1 MKALVIRSLDGPRSL
16 VVDEIEEPSPD
27 PDGILIEVVAAGMT
41 FPDVLLSRG
50 LYQYKPDLP
59 FVPGCEI
66 AGRVICAPE
75 NSEFHAGQPVA
86 AYCFVGGFAERVAV
100 PADRVFPMPAQLDFV
115 TAAAMPMNYLTM
127 HFGLVTRG
135 RVQPGDWV
143 VVHGAGGGLGVAS
156 IQIAKAWG
164 ARVIAI
170 ASSEAKRAE
179 AVRTGADHAIPVEGF
194 LDSVR
199 ALTAGQGA
207 DIVVDPVGGDRVTD
221 SLRCLAPLGQLLV
234 LGFTSGE
241 IASVKTNRLLLNN
254 LDVVGVGWGAYVL
267 ERPGFMRQQW
277 DDLIQRMD
285 SHHVSIGRPT
295 VVDLA
300 DIPDQ
305 LIAMENRSVAG
316 KVVARL
322 SQD

>member
-16 VVDEIEEPSPD
+16 VVDEIEEPTLGPD
-27 PDGILIEVVAAGMT
+27 DVLIEVVAAGMT

-66 AGRVICAPE
+66 AGRVISAPE
-75 NSEFHAGQPVA
+75 NSEFQAGQSVA
-86 AYCFVGGFAERVAV
+86 SYCFFGGFGERVAV
-100 PADRVFPMPAQLDFV
+100 PADRVFPMPAHLDFV

-127 HFGLVTRG
+127 HFGLVMRG
-135 RVQPGDWV
+135 RVQPDDLV
-143 VVHGAGGGLGVAS
+143 VVHGAGGGLGIAS

-170 ASSEAKRAE
+170 ASSELKRQE

-194 LDSVR
+194 LNSVR
-199 ALTAGQGA
+199 DLTAGQGA

-221 SLRCLAPLGQLLV
+221 SLRCLAPFGRLLV

-254 LDVVGVGWGAYVL
+254 LDVVGVGWGAYVM
-267 ERPGFMRQQW
+267 ERPGFMRRQW
-277 DDLIQRMD
+277 DDLVQQMD
-285 SHHVSIGRPT
+285 SRGVSISEPT

-305 LIAMENRSVAG
+305 LIAMESRSLSG
-316 KVVARL
+316 KVVACLR
-322 SQD
+322 QD